1 MATQAWFPIP
11 YWIETASKEVYNEI
25 QEELLSCFNRKKF
38 SQIEGWTDDTHE
50 LNENPFEGNVLDECP
65 NFLNFLHI
73 NIMSYLDE
81 LKVMSPREYVI
92 TQSWFTKTKHRK
104 FAHLHDH
111 GSSDL
116 SGVYYIQTNGK
127 DGNLIFEDPMRSY
140 ATNYIFQSITGV
152 NPELPPKNGLIALW
166 PSMIQHR
173 TQPNPTQDVRI
184 SLSFNIS
191 FIRKFDDTCIYR

>member
-1 MATQAWFPIP
+1 M
-11 YWIETASKEVYNEI
+11 
-25 QEELLSCFNRKKF
+25 
-38 SQIEGWTDDTHE
+38 
-50 LNENPFEGNVLDECP
+50 
-65 NFLNFLHI
+65 
-73 NIMSYLDE
+73 
-81 LKVMSPREYVI
+81 I

-116 SGVYYIQTNGK
+116 SGVYYVQTNGE